1 MSMGFEKNFL
11 KSSRVSWVLSPL
23 FLGNLCSKKF
33 PKPLISTFESKSLA
47 LSQNYTFLRVLS
59 HIYTLLSWL
68 SPSPSL
74 LLCKISPP
82 LPLYIL
88 LLCQKFR
95 KISNKEDPLEGSW
108 AIVLADV
115 ESLLCPEN
123 LKGDFAK
130 LHMGLFAE

>member
-1 MSMGFEKNFL
+1 MGFEKNFL

-59 HIYTLLSWL
+59 HHMLFCPGFLPL
-68 SPSPSL
+68 SL

-82 LPLYIL
+82 LPLHIL

-95 KISNKEDPLEGSW
+95 KISNKEDPLEGGW